1 MNRRRFLKKSTI
13 LTGSIALSAFN
24 TSLITS
30 CERKKMPF
38 KISLA
43 QWSLHRSIR
52 SKIIDHLDLYNI
64 AKNKFGISA
73 VEYVNVFFFDKAK
86 NKNYLKEMKT
96 RADDLDVT
104 SILIMCDGEGDLGD
118 PDPINRDKAIEN
130 HYKWVDAAKFLGC
143 HSIRVNARSDGSF
156 DEQIKLAVDGI
167 RRLTDFAEDS
177 GINIIIEN
185 HGGLSSNGKWL
196 SKVIHGV
203 DHPMCG
209 TLPDFGNF
217 RIEGDTWYDRY
228 KGVGE
233 LMPYAKG
240 VSAKSNNFNEKG
252 DETQTDYFKMIKI
265 VLDSGYDGYIG
276 IEYEGNELDEIE
288 GILATKKLLE
298 RVGLSL
304 S

>member
-1 MNRRRFLKKSTI
+1 M
-13 LTGSIALSAFN
+13 
-24 TSLITS
+24 
-30 CERKKMPF
+30 
-38 KISLA
+38 
-43 QWSLHRSIR
+43 
-52 SKIIDHLDLYNI
+52 
-64 AKNKFGISA
+64 
-73 VEYVNVFFFDKAK
+73 
-86 NKNYLKEMKT
+86 
-96 RADDLDVT
+96 
-104 SILIMCDGEGDLGD
+104 
-118 PDPINRDKAIEN
+118 
-130 HYKWVDAAKFLGC
+130 
-143 HSIRVNARSDGSF
+143 
-156 DEQIKLAVDGI
+156 
-167 RRLTDFAEDS
+167 
-177 GINIIIEN
+177 
-185 HGGLSSNGKWL
+185 
-196 SKVIHGV
+196 IHGV

-265 VLDSGYDGYIG
+265 VLDSGYNGYIG
-276 IEYEGNELDEIE
+276 IEYEGNELDEME